1 MLVVALTG
9 GIGAGKSLVARYFA
23 ELGAVVISADDLAR
37 QAIERG
43 TPGFDAVVALFGDE
57 ILKEGD
63 IDRRALG
70 DIVFKDATK
79 RKELES
85 IIHPIVQA
93 EFGLARKLIS
103 ADEILIYE
111 IPLLVETDAK
121 DKFDLVITVEAPVA
135 EREKR
140 LLNRGL
146 LASQIS
152 ARINA
157 QADEQARRDLAD
169 IVIENT
175 GDTGQLLAVVEKIWE
190 SELRARK

>member
-1 MLVVALTG
+1 MLVVGLTG

-175 GDTGQLLAVVEKIWE
+175 GDTGQLLALVEKIWE
-190 SELRARK
+190 SELQPRK

>member
-70 DIVFKDATK
+70 DIVFKDAAK

-93 EFGLARKLIS
+93 EFSSARKLIS

-190 SELRARK
+190 SELQPRK

>member
-1 MLVVALTG
+1 MLVVGLTG

-85 IIHPIVQA
+85 IIHPIVQT

-103 ADEILIYE
+103 PDEILIYE

-121 DKFDLVITVEAPVA
+121 DKFDLIITVEAPVA

-190 SELRARK
+190 SELQARK

>member
-70 DIVFKDATK
+70 DIVFKDAAK

-93 EFGLARKLIS
+93 EFGSARKLIS

-121 DKFDLVITVEAPVA
+121 DKFDLVITVEAPVV

-157 QADEQARRDLAD
+157 QADEQTRRDLAD

-190 SELRARK
+190 SELQPRK

>member
-1 MLVVALTG
+1 MLVVGLTG

-23 ELGAVVISADDLAR
+23 ELGAIVISADDLAR

-85 IIHPIVQA
+85 IIHPIVQT

-103 ADEILIYE
+103 PDEILIYE

-121 DKFDLVITVEAPVA
+121 DKFDLIITVEAPVA

-190 SELRARK
+190 SELQARK

>member
-1 MLVVALTG
+1 MIRVGLTG
-9 GIGAGKSLVARYFA
+9 GIGCGKSTASQVFSA
-23 ELGAVVISADDLAR
+23 LGAVVVDSDQLAR

-43 TPGFDAVVALFGDE
+43 APGFDAVVALFGDE

-85 IIHPIVQA
+85 IIHPIVQT

-103 ADEILIYE
+103 PDEILIYE

-121 DKFDLVITVEAPVA
+121 DKFDLIITVEAPVA

-190 SELRARK
+190 SELQARK

>member
-1 MLVVALTG
+1 MAFHRS
-9 GIGAGKSLVARYFA
+9 ICA
-23 ELGAVVISADDLAR
+23 ISYPVAR

-85 IIHPIVQA
+85 IIHPIVQT

-103 ADEILIYE
+103 PDEILIYE

-121 DKFDLVITVEAPVA
+121 DKFDLIITVEAPVA

-190 SELRARK
+190 SELQARK

>member
-85 IIHPIVQA
+85 IIHPIVQT

-103 ADEILIYE
+103 PDEILIYE

-121 DKFDLVITVEAPVA
+121 DKFDLIITVEAPVA

-190 SELRARK
+190 SELQARK

>member
-70 DIVFKDATK
+70 DIVFKDAVK

-93 EFGLARKLIS
+93 EFSSARKLIS

-190 SELRARK
+190 SELQPRK